1 MSVVAIN
8 KGNKYNL
15 ADRQAVNMIG
25 VFDVLKVIIGAGM
38 ISCSMRYC

>member
-15 ADRQAVNMIG
+15 ADLLAVNRIG
-25 VFDVLKVIIGAGM
+25 VSDVLRVIIGAGM
-38 ISCSMRYC
+38 ISCGVRYC